1 MSALLVIWG
10 WLIIGAIIGRA
21 VFVRILGDQPRRGLV
36 ERTNQYGWRYTVE
49 NGWTGA
55 FRRAVWAAGV
65 CLVAWPV
72 ALPVTLMLAHTAPE
86 KLRAERRRL
95 EAEIADLQRDAAAA
109 GGQR

>member
-10 WLIIGAIIGRA
+10 WLIVGAIIGRA
-21 VFVRILGDQPRRGLV
+21 VFVRILGDQSRRGTV
-36 ERTNQYGWRYTVE
+36 QRRGEYGHRYTKE

-55 FRRAVWAAGV
+55 FTRALWAALA

-72 ALPVTLMLAHTAPE
+72 ALPVTLMLAHTGTE
-86 KLRAERRRL
+86 KLRAERQRL

-109 GGQR
+109 GGVR

>member
-1 MSALLVIWG
+1 MIPLLVIWG

-21 VFVRILGDQPRRGLV
+21 VFVRILGHQPRRALV
-36 ERTNQYGWRYTVE
+36 ERKNQYGGWYTKE

-55 FRRAVWAAGV
+55 FTRAVWASGV

-72 ALPVTLMLAHTAPE
+72 ALPVVLMLAHTGTE

-95 EAEIADLQRDAAAA
+95 EAEIAELQRDVAAA
-109 GGQR
+109 GGVR

>member
-1 MSALLVIWG
+1 MTPLLVIWG

-21 VFVRILGDQPRRGLV
+21 VFVRILGDQPRRGIV
-36 ERTNQYGWRYTVE
+36 ERRGEFGHRYTVE
-49 NGWTGA
+49 NGWTDA

-72 ALPVTLMLAHTAPE
+72 ALPVTLMLAHTGTE

-109 GGQR
+109 GGVR